1 MAESNPHNLSAVDAV
16 SPTDAEL
23 VHAVRAGDSHAC
35 FLLWSRYAGLVQRL
49 VCRLLG
55 PGPDYQ
61 DVCQEVFLRIFKRIR
76 EVAQPEALAGFVT
89 SVALGVARNEA
100 RRRRIR
106 AIVGLVPE
114 EQLPHL
120 PVAAASSEA
129 REAVRSLYQLLEG
142 LSAQD
147 RSLFVARFV
156 EKMEMTEVAAAHA
169 MSLSTAKRHVAR
181 LMERVNARVQASP
194 VLREYLGHGE
204 PKGAL

>member
-1 MAESNPHNLSAVDAV
+1 MAESNPHNLSAVDAA
-16 SPTDAEL
+16 SPTDADL
-23 VHAVRAGDSHAC
+23 VHAVRAGDSRAC

-49 VCRLLG
+49 VCRFLG
-55 PGPDYQ
+55 PGPDYP
-61 DVCQEVFLRIFKRIR
+61 DVCQEVFLRVFKRIHQ
-76 EVAQPEALAGFVT
+76 VAQPEALAGFVT

-120 PVAAASSEA
+120 PMAAASGEA

-147 RSLFVARFV
+147 RSLFLARFV

-181 LMERVNARVQASP
+181 LVERVNARVQASP

-204 PKGAL
+204 TGGAL